1 MSARD
6 KRVSLMNEVLQ
17 SVRMI
22 KYLAFEKVGTD
33 VLSLRVE
40 TDHVDRSRSRRG
52 SWSLVSFPRQ
62 QD

>member
-22 KYLAFEKVGTD
+22 KYLAFEKVST
-33 VLSLRVE
+33 VAVPLPLE
-40 TDHVDRSRSRRG
+40 TDGMVIAVRG
-52 SWSLVSFPRQ
+52 EDLGHS
-62 QD
+62 